1 MTKNIFTD
9 KNNYIFASTITAS
22 VFFSSLSASYLY
34 NHQML
39 PMIWAFVFGIFLP
52 FYRFGN
58 TKLEQI
64 KSLTTNT
71 ILVLIMMLL
80 ASFVSLISLPIL
92 QELARGI
99 LVFYCLCSQR
109 YFNGGRILIIF
120 LIVYVL
126 LFFYLD
132 PILSENTLLPSLNY
146 CLTGLLMGYISTSLF
161 TIIMPS
167 VDIKTPTINND
178 SFVFKQA
185 IIITILIVSVY
196 ISARFIHITNPAW
209 ICYSIVIVSTGNYI
223 ISIKTSLHRLIGT
236 LIGAVIG
243 IVLSHFIFDKYPL
256 AIYSCF
262 IFIFLTYFMINH
274 NYGLGIV
281 FATIWLIAVF
291 YFLKSD
297 MTVIRFTIARIFDTL
312 IGIGL
317 GIFAEFILL
326 KKPRNDRL

>member
-9 KNNYIFASTITAS
+9 KSNYILSSIITFS
-22 VFFSSLSASYLY
+22 VFFSSLIAFALC
-34 NHQML
+34 NHEIQ
-39 PMIWAFVFGIFLP
+39 PVIWSFVFGIFLP

-58 TKLEQI
+58 TKFEQI
-64 KSLTTNT
+64 KSLSTNT

-80 ASFVSLISLPIL
+80 ASFVSFIKSPVL
-92 QELARGI
+92 QELARGV
-99 LVFYCLCSQR
+99 LVFCCLCSQR

-132 PILSENTLLPSLNY
+132 PELSENTLLSSFNC
-146 CLTGLLMGYISTSLF
+146 CLIGLLIGFISTSLF
-161 TIIMPS
+161 TIVMPN
-167 VDIKTPTINND
+167 VDIKTPSINKD
-178 SFVFKQA
+178 PFVFKQA
-185 IIITILIVSVY
+185 ILITILITSVY
-196 ISARFIHITNPAW
+196 IIDRFVYITNPAW
-209 ICYSIVIVSTGNYI
+209 ICYSIVIVSTGNYK

-236 LIGAVIG
+236 LIGAAIG
-243 IVLSHFIFDKYPL
+243 IVLSHFIFDKYPS

-262 IFIFLTYFMINH
+262 IFIFLTYLIINH

-297 MTVIRFTIARIFDTL
+297 ITVIRFAIARIFDTL
-312 IGIGL
+312 IGTSLGL
-317 GIFAEFILL
+317 FSELIFLR
-326 KKPRNDRL
+326 KVKNSRL

>member
-1 MTKNIFTD
+1 
-9 KNNYIFASTITAS
+9 
-22 VFFSSLSASYLY
+22 
-34 NHQML
+34 
-39 PMIWAFVFGIFLP
+39 MIWAFVFGIFLP

-71 ILVLIMMLL
+71 ILALIMMLL
-80 ASFVSLISLPIL
+80 ASFVSLINSPIL

-99 LVFYCLCSQR
+99 LVFCCLCSQR

-120 LIVYVL
+120 LIVYIL

-132 PILSENTLLPSLNY
+132 PILYENTLLPSLNS
-146 CLTGLLMGYISTSLF
+146 CLTGLLIGFISTSLF

-167 VDIKTPTINND
+167 VDIKTTTINKG

-185 IIITILIVSVY
+185 IITVLIVSVY
-196 ISARFIHITNPAW
+196 ITARFIHITNPAW

-223 ISIKTSLHRLIGT
+223 ISIRTSLHRLIGT
-236 LIGAVIG
+236 LIGAAIG

-256 AIYSCF
+256 AIYFCF

-274 NYGLGIV
+274 NYGVGIV

-297 MTVIRFTIARIFDTL
+297 MTVIRFTIAQIFDTL

-317 GIFAEFILL
+317 RIFAEFILL
-326 KKPRNDRL
+326 KKLRNDKL